1 MSHQIDVRVAPD
13 TNVPAGAPLRGGGGV
28 RQVPA
33 LKIVTPGDF
42 IEDKDQAMSVI
53 TLRLPDDQHGRLK
66 DMAKVQGISLNKL
79 FEQLTARILTENDLE
94 LRYRRLAASGSPER
108 GLELLDRIEKPAETA
123 PHAP

>member
-1 MSHQIDVRVAPD
+1 
-13 TNVPAGAPLRGGGGV
+13 
-28 RQVPA
+28 
-33 LKIVTPGDF
+33 
-42 IEDKDQAMSVI
+42 MSVI

-79 FEQLTARILTENDLE
+79 FEQLTARILTENDIE

-123 PHAP
+123 PRAPRRSMGRGTGSDGDHEVASHMTHRNRS